1 MRINNQTYENNAT
14 TFHDYLGNGDDEG
27 VISIPFVEYC
37 GTGDEI
43 SLEQFRQIVEKAEWQ
58 EQTWVKMEE
67 KIEYDD
73 PVALL
78 ARGRIEFPATLGEIH
93 KALETHYNTYL
104 AVIKEY
110 DDRGFYFVLPDDG
123 ETHMSSRKSEL
134 IYGTFKEAMYALI
147 MKFNEINKRQ

>member
-1 MRINNQTYENNAT
+1 MK
-14 TFHDYLGNGDDEG
+14 
-27 VISIPFVEYC
+27 
-37 GTGDEI
+37 
-43 SLEQFRQIVEKAEWQ
+43 LEK
-58 EQTWVKMEE
+58 

-134 IYGTFKEAMYALI
+134 IYGTFNEAMYALI